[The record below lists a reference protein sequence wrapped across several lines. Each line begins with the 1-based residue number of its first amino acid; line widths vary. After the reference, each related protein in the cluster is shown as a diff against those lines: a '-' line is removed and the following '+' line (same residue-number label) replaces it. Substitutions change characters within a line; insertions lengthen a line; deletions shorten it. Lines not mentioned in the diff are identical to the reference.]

1 MDSLFPVAPD
11 FAEVSTE
18 DLAAFIEENGESIGA
33 VSADPASFV
42 NQERTGEQLLTEM
55 TAAVEAQEAAK
66 ARFAEMTAEPVEEV
80 EEPVEEPSEEFTAQV
95 AELAARANAEI
106 ETVEVEEVA
115 TAEVEGEPEAEPEEE
130 GDGEPEEEGE
140 GEVTAAAPAPV
151 KKPPL
156 QRPATSRRAVPM
168 PTEAPRVALTAA
180 ASGLGADLGQE
191 VDLLAAASMMIKA
204 RRNFGQ
210 IAPGMSERYPIA
222 KADWRDKYPE
232 ERRFDQGQMITPD
245 LVASAIDPNEAKK
258 EIRRRREGKSL
269 VASGGLCAPVTP
281 YYGLMDISTAQRPVR
296 AGLPAF
302 GADRGGLNFG
312 RPASLSDIT
321 TAVGAITAAADAAG
335 GTFATKTCQRIECP
349 NFEEVD
355 VDTLYH
361 CLEVG
366 NLLSRTFPELVAQ
379 WTSLTMSAHAR
390 LAESRLLTGIDQAS
404 TEVVAGNLGLG
415 ASASLFSQYLAA
427 ANGYRNRHRMD
438 PEAVLRLML
447 PDWSIDLIISDVIRS
462 QFQRFDTDEARVTA
476 LLRSFDIEPS
486 FYIDGAAGRG
496 QVFGA
501 QTAGDLLPFP
511 SEVVGYMFSE
521 GSFLYLDGGTLELG
535 LVRDSVLN
543 QTNDYQLF
551 GETFE
556 NVAFLGIESLAIVS
570 TTCDSGTVSLPDSV
584 TCPIDYTPAT

>member
-11 FAEVSTE
+11 FAEVSIE
-18 DLAAFIEENGESIGA
+18 DLAAFIEENGESIDA

-42 NQERTGEQLLTEM
+42 TQERTGKVLLEEM
-55 TAAVEAQEAAK
+55 TAAVEVQEAAK
-66 ARFAEMTAEPVEEV
+66 ARHAEMTAEVEE
-80 EEPVEEPSEEFTAQV
+80 EEPVVEEITEEFTQQV
-95 AELAARANAEI
+95 AELAARANAEPEV
-106 ETVEVEEVA
+106 ETVEAEEVV
-115 TAEVEGEPEAEPEEE
+115 TAEAEEPEGDDPEGDEPEAGPEE
-130 GDGEPEEEGE
+130 
-140 GEVTAAAPAPV
+140 EVTAAA
-151 KKPPL
+151 KPEKTEKPTKL
-156 QRPATSRRAVPM
+156 ARPASSRRAVPL
-168 PTEAPRVALTAA
+168 PSEAAKVALTAA
-180 ASGLGADLGQE
+180 ASGLGAELGSDI
-191 VDLLAAASMMIKA
+191 DLLTAADMMITA
-204 RRNFGQ
+204 RSRFGQ
-210 IAPGMSERYPIA
+210 IAPGMSERFPIA
-222 KADWRDKYPE
+222 KADWRGKYPE
-232 ERRFDQGQMITPD
+232 ERRLGRGALVTQDV
-245 LVASAIDPNEAKK
+245 VASAIDPDEAKT
-258 EIRRRREGKSL
+258 ELRRRRDGKSL
-269 VASGGLCAPVTP
+269 TASGGLCAPVTP
-281 YYGLMDISTAQRPVR
+281 YYGLMDISTAGRPVR
-296 AGLPAF
+296 AALPAF

-312 RPASLSDIT
+312 RPASLADIT
-321 TAVGAITAAADAAG
+321 TAIGAITAEADAAG

-349 NFEEVD
+349 DFEEVD

-404 TEVVAGNLGLG
+404 TEVTAGNLGLG
-415 ASASLFSQYLAA
+415 ASASLFSQYLVA

-438 PEAVLRLML
+438 PEAVLRLLL

-486 FYIDGAAGRG
+486 FYIDGASGRG
-496 QVFGA
+496 QVFGS

-511 SEVVGYMFSE
+511 ADVVGYLYSE

-570 TTCDSGTVSLPDSV
+570 SVCDSGTVSLPDSV

>member
-42 NQERTGEQLLTEM
+42 TQERTSASLLAEM

-66 ARFAEMTAEPVEEV
+66 ARHAEMTAEVEK
-80 EEPVEEPSEEFTAQV
+80 EEPVEEPSEEFAAQV
-95 AELAARANAEI
+95 AELAARANAEPEA
-106 ETVEVEEVA
+106 ETVEAEEVV
-115 TAEVEGEPEAEPEEE
+115 TAEVEEEPEKPEEEPEEE
-130 GDGEPEEEGE
+130 PEA
-140 GEVTAAAPAPV
+140 EVTAAAPAPE
-151 KKPPL
+151 KKDKAL
-156 QRPATSRRAVPM
+156 GRPATSRRAVPVK
-168 PTEAPRVALTAA
+168 TEQPKLSLIAA
-180 ASGLGADLGQE
+180 ASGLGPEHGTE
-191 VDLLAAASMMIKA
+191 IDLLAAADMMIKA
-204 RRNFGQ
+204 RSRFGD
-210 IAPGMSERYPIA
+210 IAPGMSEKYPIA
-222 KADWRDKYPE
+222 KADWRDQYPE
-232 ERRFDQGQMITPD
+232 DRRFNRGQMVTQD
-245 LVASAIDPNEAKK
+245 VVASVIDEGEIKK
-258 EIRRRREGKSL
+258 EMSRRREGKSL

-281 YYGLMDISTAQRPVR
+281 YYGLMDISTATRPVR

-321 TAVGAITAAADAAG
+321 TAIGAITAEADAAG

-349 NFEEVD
+349 DFEEVD

-390 LAESRLLTGIDQAS
+390 MAESRLLTGIDQAS
-404 TEVVAGNLGLG
+404 TEVTAGNLGLG

-496 QVFGA
+496 QVFGT

-511 SEVVGYMFSE
+511 ADVVGYLFSE

-556 NVAFLGIESLAIVS
+556 NVAYLGIESLAIVS
-570 TTCDSGTVSLPDSV
+570 SVCDSGTVSLPDSV

>member
-1 MDSLFPVAPD
+1 MDPLFPVAPD

-42 NQERTGEQLLTEM
+42 TQERTSAQLLEDM

-66 ARFAEMTAEPVEEV
+66 ARYAELTAEVEEV
-80 EEPVEEPSEEFTAQV
+80 EEVEEPSEEFAAQV
-95 AELAARANAEI
+95 AELAARANAEV
-106 ETVEVEEVA
+106 ETVAVEEAV
-115 TAEVEGEPEAEPEEE
+115 TAEAEEPTADPPADEPEEPEEE
-130 GDGEPEEEGE
+130 PEE
-140 GEVTAAAPAPV
+140 EVTAAAPAPV
-151 KKPPL
+151 TTKAL
-156 QRPATSRRAVPM
+156 ARPATSRRAVPM
-168 PTEAPRVALTAA
+168 PSESKRVALTAA
-180 ASGLGADLGQE
+180 AGGLGADLGAE
-191 VDLLAAASMMIKA
+191 IDLMTAAAMMIKA
-204 RRNFGQ
+204 RTNFGQ

-222 KADWRDKYPE
+222 KANWQDDYPA
-232 ERRFDQGQMITPD
+232 ERRLGRDPMTNMD
-245 LVASAIDPNEAKK
+245 LVASVTDPAIIKK
-258 EIRRRREGKSL
+258 ELKRRREDKSL
-269 VASGGLCAPVTP
+269 TASGGLCAPVTP
-281 YYGLMDISTAQRPVR
+281 YYGLMDISTATRPVR

-349 NFEEVD
+349 DFEEVD

-390 LAESRLLTGIDQAS
+390 LAESRLLTGIDEAS

-462 QFQRFDTDEARVTA
+462 QFQRFDTDEAKVTA

-496 QVFGA
+496 QVFGS

-511 SEVVGYMFSE
+511 SEVVGYLFSE

-570 TTCDSGTVSLPDSV
+570 SVCDSGTVSLPDSV
-584 TCPIDYTPAT
+584 TCPIDYTPAS

>member
-11 FAEVSTE
+11 FAEVSIE
-18 DLAAFIEENGESIGA
+18 DLAAFIEENGESIDA

-42 NQERTGEQLLTEM
+42 TQERTGKSLLEEM
-55 TAAVEAQEAAK
+55 TAAVEVQEAAK
-66 ARFAEMTAEPVEEV
+66 ARHAEMTAEVEE
-80 EEPVEEPSEEFTAQV
+80 EEPVVEEITEEFAAQV
-95 AELAARANAEI
+95 AELAARANAEPEV
-106 ETVEVEEVA
+106 ETVEADEVM
-115 TAEVEGEPEAEPEEE
+115 TAETEAEPEAEPEEE
-130 GDGEPEEEGE
+130 EPEEEPD
-140 GEVTAAAPAPV
+140 EVTAAGETKTTPSKA
-151 KKPPL
+151 L
-156 QRPATSRRAVPM
+156 TRPATSRRAVPT
-168 PTEAPRVALTAA
+168 PTEAQRKVTLTAA
-180 ASGLGADLGQE
+180 AGGLGVENGAE
-191 VDLLAAASMMIKA
+191 IDLLAAASMMIQA
-204 RRNFGQ
+204 RSRFGT
-210 IAPGMSERYPIA
+210 IAPGMSEKYPIA
-222 KADWRDKYPE
+222 KANWQNEYPDD
-232 ERRFDQGQMITPD
+232 RRFNRGQLVTQDI
-245 LVASAIDPNEAKK
+245 VASAIDQDEAKRELK
-258 EIRRRREGKSL
+258 RRRDGKSL

-281 YYGLMDISTAQRPVR
+281 YYGLMDISTATRPVR
-296 AGLPAF
+296 AALPAF

-349 NFEEVD
+349 EFEEVD

-404 TEVVAGNLGLG
+404 TEVTAGNLGLG

-438 PEAVLRLML
+438 PEAVLRLLL

-496 QVFGA
+496 QVFGT

-511 SEVVGYMFSE
+511 ADVVGYLFSE